1 MIEEKP
7 LTPINHGQ
15 ILIVGGK
22 TSNFDSDILDNP
34 RVLLW
39 DSQNENWHSKE
50 IPSNT
55 VAIFMTRFIG
65 HNTFDK
71 IVKEARKK
79 RITIFNPLGTG
90 IINKK
95 LRELLGTEK
104 KMEIVM
110 KPETNEKIVPV
121 KKLSKRIKEVLIEFP
136 SIEVI
141 EASSILKIEGYY
153 NRYSEDTIKNRF
165 YNIRKRITEK
175 KSIIKGDQSD
185 IVKVFDDAI
194 AGLQLI
200 REQVIKLSELQEKL
214 KEFIK

>member
-65 HNTFDK
+65 HNTFLLSDPFSN
-71 IVKEARKK
+71 IIES
-79 RITIFNPLGTG
+79 IFDC
-90 IINKK
+90 I
-95 LRELLGTEK
+95 
-104 KMEIVM
+104 
-110 KPETNEKIVPV
+110 
-121 KKLSKRIKEVLIEFP
+121 F
-136 SIEVI
+136 
-141 EASSILKIEGYY
+141 
-153 NRYSEDTIKNRF
+153 
-165 YNIRKRITEK
+165 
-175 KSIIKGDQSD
+175 
-185 IVKVFDDAI
+185 
-194 AGLQLI
+194 
-200 REQVIKLSELQEKL
+200 
-214 KEFIK
+214 

>member
-1 MIEEKP
+1 
-7 LTPINHGQ
+7 
-15 ILIVGGK
+15 
-22 TSNFDSDILDNP
+22 
-34 RVLLW
+34 
-39 DSQNENWHSKE
+39 
-50 IPSNT
+50 
-55 VAIFMTRFIG
+55 
-65 HNTFDK
+65 
-71 IVKEARKK
+71 
-79 RITIFNPLGTG
+79 
-90 IINKK
+90 
-95 LRELLGTEK
+95 
-104 KMEIVM
+104 M

-175 KSIIKGDQSD
+175 KSIIKGEQSD